1 LDLVIDSFGA
11 SLRRKSNCFLV
22 RREEEVEEICA
33 DDVTQIILGMG
44 THISTDAIALAAEK
58 NVDIVCLAR
67 GGKPV
72 SRIWPC
78 KFGGTA
84 LTRRKQMEALHN
96 KKGVKVAEAMIK
108 AKGLNQAYF
117 LKALNKERGMAEVDE
132 AADIIMSRV
141 KSASWDADNIDL
153 VRSDMFALEGGCS
166 RLYVQALSMIVPK
179 EYGFTGREKRPPK
192 DPVNAAL
199 SYGYA
204 VLYGK
209 VERACILAGLD
220 PFLGFL
226 HADRFGKPSMSLDL
240 MEPFRQPLVDRVVVT
255 LFTKRTFRESD
266 FMPYKEGEGLYLNEV
281 GRRKLLEKL
290 YERLDKE
297 IQYKGRK
304 RKFQDIILVSIRD
317 VAAFLL
323 DDEKRLN
330 AFVYNWS

>member
-1 LDLVIDSFGA
+1 MDLVIDSFGA

-22 RREEEVEEICA
+22 RRGDDEEEICA
-33 DDVTQIILGMG
+33 DDVTQIILSLG
-44 THISTDAIALAAEK
+44 THISTDAIALAADK
-58 NVDIVCLAR
+58 NVDIVCLSR

-84 LTRRKQMEALHN
+84 LTRRKQMEALYTS
-96 KKGVKVAEAMIK
+96 KGVKVAEAMIK

-117 LKALNKERGMAEVDE
+117 LKALNKEREIASVEEAAEV
-132 AADIIMSRV
+132 ILKRV
-141 KSASWDADNIDL
+141 KSASWDAENIEL
-153 VRSDMFALEGGCS
+153 VRNDMFALEGGCS
-166 RLYVQALSMIVPK
+166 RLYIQALTSIIPE
-179 EYGFTGREKRPPK
+179 EYGFFGREKRPPK

-220 PFLGFL
+220 PFLGYL
-226 HADRFGKPSMSLDL
+226 HTDRFGKPSMSLDL

-255 LFTKRTFRESD
+255 LFVKRSFKHSD
-266 FMPYKEGEGLYLNEV
+266 FMPYAESEGLYLNET
-281 GRRKLLEKL
+281 GRKKLLEKL
-290 YERLDKE
+290 YERFDKE
-297 IQYKGRK
+297 IQHKGRK
-304 RKFQDIILVSIRD
+304 RKFQDIILVCIRD

-323 DDEKRLN
+323 DDAKKVDGFIYKWN
-330 AFVYNWS
+330 

>member
-1 LDLVIDSFGA
+1 MDLVIDSFGA
-11 SLRRKSNCFLV
+11 SLRRKSNCFLIK
-22 RREEEVEEICA
+22 RGDEVEEVCA
-33 DDVTQIILGMG
+33 DDVTQIILGLG

-58 NVDIVCLAR
+58 NVDIVCLSR

-84 LTRRKQMEALHN
+84 LTRRRQMEALHN
-96 KKGVKVAEAMIK
+96 RKGVKVAEAMLK
-108 AKGLNQAYF
+108 AKVLNQAYF
-117 LKALNKERGMAEVDE
+117 LRALNKERGIPEVDD
-132 AADIIMSRV
+132 AADVIMKRA
-141 KSASWDADNIDL
+141 KSASWDAECIDI
-153 VRSDMFALEGGCS
+153 VRNDMFALEGGCS
-166 RLYVQALSMIVPK
+166 RLYIQALSIIIPQ
-179 EYGFTGREKRPPK
+179 EYGFTSREKRPPK

-226 HADRFGKPSMSLDL
+226 HTDRFGKPSMSLDL

-255 LFTKRTFRESD
+255 LFTKRSFREND
-266 FMPYKEGEGLYLNEV
+266 FMPYGEGEGLYLNEN

-290 YERLDKE
+290 YERFDKE
-297 IQYKGRK
+297 ILYKGRK
-304 RKFQDIILVSIRD
+304 RKFQDIILLEIRE
-317 VAAFLL
+317 VASFLL
-323 DDEKRLN
+323 DEKKKLST
-330 AFVYNWS
+330 FVYDWS